1 LFFSFV
7 AAIFLTVDR
16 FPLGT
21 MTIKTSISTALLC
34 VAVTFAAFPTA
45 HAQLTEKEKQEKEAE
60 RKQQIEKKAYGLVEE
75 IAAGALA
82 VKLPENRIYLLSA
95 SADLLWEHD
104 QPRARSLFWDA
115 ANTLM
120 LLVPPARA
128 DANDKSAKAS
138 PQNKEAD
145 QTIYYTVFALRQE
158 LLTRV
163 ARRDPQFALDLL
175 RSSRPLLINP
185 ANESAGGFPFPQ
197 ERDLEQQIAAE
208 GAARDPQ
215 KALQI
220 ARESLAKGLSFRVLE
235 LLAKL
240 NQQDGEIASK
250 FAGDIIEKL
259 RARNLVTDPYA
270 GSIAVSLLNLS
281 REPAAPEKTGSGWRH
296 LKLDKEQKHDLVD
309 IITTAALAGSA
320 KAGVLYELDEVM
332 PEIQEFAP
340 ERIAL
345 LQRKLASFNQTLN
358 KEQRLS
364 QEYNSLMRN
373 GTPEEILKLAN
384 TAGDDE
390 RQSMQQQAV
399 VVAVMRRRTDALR
412 EFINREVE
420 ESKRKSLLD
429 ALDAEEIDGAAY
441 RGDAEALQKLLPK
454 IGRREERARA
464 MTAVALALE
473 KTGDHDEA
481 VRLLDEAQT
490 MIRTDFASDT
500 QTNALLSLV
509 VAYALIEP
517 AKAFVIV
524 ERTIDR
530 ANENIAKLILLDK
543 LLKSGVIK
551 KGEIK
556 MQNSGLMPVE
566 FAVFR
571 YGKGVAAL
579 ANADFDRTRAA
590 ADRFERNELRL
601 MFRLL
606 VAQALLQKPQEN

>member
-1 LFFSFV
+1 MKFRAL
-7 AAIFLTVDR
+7 I
-16 FPLGT
+16 
-21 MTIKTSISTALLC
+21 SISLLC
-34 VAVTFAAFPTA
+34 VVVTFTAFPTA
-45 HAQLTEKEKQEKEAE
+45 TAQLTEKEKQKNEAE
-60 RKQQIEKKAYGLVEE
+60 RKQQLEKKAYGLVEE
-75 IAAGALA
+75 IASGALSLQ
-82 VKLPENRIYLLSA
+82 LPENRVYLLA
-95 SADLLWEHD
+95 AAAELLWDHD

-115 ANTLM
+115 SNTLM
-120 LLVPPARA
+120 LLVPPPRA
-128 DANDKSAKAS
+128 DDKSAKAS
-138 PQNKEAD
+138 PQNKEEA
-145 QTIYYTVFALRQE
+145 QALYYAVFALRQE

-163 ARRDPQFALDLL
+163 TRRDPQLALDLL
-175 RSSRPLLINP
+175 RSSRPQLVNTV
-185 ANESAGGFPFPQ
+185 NESVRGFPVP
-197 ERDLEQQIAAE
+197 DDVTLEQQIAAE

-220 ARESLAKGLSFRVLE
+220 ARESLSKGLTFRVLE

-240 NQQDGEIASK
+240 NQQDGEVAFR

-281 REPAAPEKTGSGWRH
+281 REPTSAPEKVPGGWRH
-296 LKLDKEQKHDLVD
+296 LKLDKEQKRDLVD
-309 IITTAALAGSA
+309 VITNAALTGSA
-320 KAGVLYELDEVM
+320 KAGLLYELDEVM

-364 QEYNSLMRN
+364 QEYNALIRN
-373 GTPEEILKLAN
+373 GPPEEILKLAN
-384 TAGDDE
+384 RADDSV

-399 VVAVMRRRTDALR
+399 VVAVACRETNSLR

-420 ESKRKSLLD
+420 ESRRKSLLD
-429 ALDAEEIDGAAY
+429 ALDTEEIDAAVY
-441 RGDAEALQKLLPK
+441 GRDLDALQNLLPK
-454 IGRREERARA
+454 IGRKEERARA
-464 MTAVALALE
+464 MTVMALALE
-473 KTGDHDEA
+473 QKGEHDEA
-481 VRLLDEAQT
+481 VRMLDEAQA
-490 MIRTDFASDT
+490 MIKTDLNSET

-509 VAYALIEP
+509 AAYAVVEP
-517 AKAFVIV
+517 PKAFVIV

-530 ANENIAKLILLDK
+530 ANEQVARLMLLDK
-543 LLKSGVIK
+543 LWKSGAIK

-556 MQNSGLMPVE
+556 MQGSGAMPVE
-566 FAVFR
+566 FAVFK
-571 YGKGVAAL
+571 YGKGVVAL

-606 VAQALLQKPQEN
+606 VAQALLQKPQAN